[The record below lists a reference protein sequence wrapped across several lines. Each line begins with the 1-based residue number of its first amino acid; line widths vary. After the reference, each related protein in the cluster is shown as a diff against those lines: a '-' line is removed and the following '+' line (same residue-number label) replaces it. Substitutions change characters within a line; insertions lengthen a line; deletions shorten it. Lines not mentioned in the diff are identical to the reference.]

1 MKILLIGNYRLSEQE
16 SMQRFAELVL
26 RMLKAA
32 GHEAKLLSPAP
43 LLGKLKPGPSGLG
56 KWLGYADRF
65 LLFLPRLKREAA
77 WADVIH
83 ICDQGNAVYVP
94 RIWAKPHIVTCHDLL
109 AIKSAAGAVAV
120 NPTSRTGRV
129 FQRWILSGLR
139 KAQRVVCDSEQ
150 TRRELLEVG
159 ALPADRTVVVPIA
172 LNYPYRPMAL
182 GERRAQLRSLGLG
195 ESIPFFLHVGGNQWY
210 KNRMG
215 VVRIFAHL
223 AALSGFAR
231 HHLLMVGKPWTR
243 EIREAVVEGGLETRV
258 QELVGVSNEDLRA
271 LYSAA
276 DALVFPS
283 LQEGFGWPIVEA
295 QACGC
300 AVFTTNRAPMTEV
313 GGDAAV
319 YFDPEDPAGAA
330 QVIAE
335 GVADVGAIRRR
346 GLENAKRFSSEAMA
360 AGYIAAIEQVV
371 KDRESAGRVSGRG
384 PR

>member
-1 MKILLIGNYRLSEQE
+1 
-16 SMQRFAELVL
+16 MQRFAELVL